1 VRHGAPVQAAP
12 REQATEGA
20 SARLDALYDALT
32 LALDGAPL
40 RFPDPPAGPEA
51 PVDRLARTFALDP
64 AAMAALLLAAAEA
77 LRPGVPGDRPAT
89 VALVHRA
96 VGAAAWAALCPQA
109 PLRRWRMVEPDGRG
123 PLPGQA
129 LRIDER
135 VLHHLAGIDYYDA
148 RLDGFVTPLPV
159 PPDACGNVA
168 ATALAAR
175 WDEAATGT
183 MLPLVALTGGDALER
198 PRLAGAVATASGRR
212 ALQLDA
218 ADIPATPA
226 ERHELVR
233 LCERELALAPA
244 VLVVRADDI
253 PAAPAQPLR
262 DLLETLEGPVL
273 LCAETVPNSLAR
285 SMVQHALGRPDVHGR
300 SEAWQRALGTRAGE
314 LDPAA
319 AARLARQFTL
329 AQEGVTAA
337 VQAALD
343 PLGDR
348 SQPLEARLWEAARR
362 QCRSRLEG
370 LGERIVPA
378 ATWDDIVLPPE
389 RMEALHDIAV
399 HVRRAVQVEE
409 DWGWRAKGTR
419 GLGIAALFSGPSGT
433 GKTMAAEILANELH
447 LDLFR
452 IDLSQL
458 VSKYIGETEK
468 NLARVFAGAEASGAI
483 LLFDEADALFGK
495 RSDVKDSHDRYAN
508 VEVSYLL
515 QQMEAYRGLAV
526 LTTNLRNSLDRAF
539 LRRLRFVIEFPFPDQ
554 AQRAAIWRRIFPPE
568 TPLAELD
575 EARLARLSIAG
586 GNIRTIALNASFMA
600 AEAGERVGSRHI
612 AAAAQRE
619 YAKLGKSVT
628 AAEFGDGA

>member
-1 VRHGAPVQAAP
+1 MQGAHAHAAP
-12 REQATEGA
+12 REPAAEPGG
-20 SARLDALYDALT
+20 ARLDALFDALAQ
-32 LALDGAPL
+32 ALDGAPL
-40 RFPDPPAGPEA
+40 HFPDPPAGPEA
-51 PVDRLARTFALDP
+51 AVDRLARTFALDP
-64 AAMAALLLAAAEA
+64 AALAALLLAAAEA
-77 LRPGVPGDRPAT
+77 LRPDIPGDRPIT

-96 VGAAAWAALCPQA
+96 AGEAAWAALCPQA

-123 PLPGQA
+123 PLPRQA

-135 VLHHLAGIDYYDA
+135 VLNHLAGIDYCDA

-159 PPDACGNVA
+159 APDARDNAA

-175 WDEAATGT
+175 WDEAATGS

-198 PRLAGAVATASGRR
+198 LRLAGAVAAASGRR

-218 ADIPATPA
+218 AGIPATPA

-233 LCERELALAPA
+233 LCERELVLASA

-253 PAAPAQPLR
+253 AAVPAQPLR
-262 DLLETLEGPVL
+262 DLLEALEGPVL
-273 LCAETVPNSLAR
+273 LCADTAPHPLAR
-285 SMVQHALGRPDVHGR
+285 GVVQHALGHPDVHR
-300 SEAWQRALGTRAGE
+300 RADAWLRALGPRAGE

-329 AQEGVTAA
+329 AQEGVAAA

-348 SQPLEARLWEAARR
+348 SQPFEARLWDAARR

-378 ATWDDIVLPPE
+378 ATWEDIVLPLD
-389 RMEALHDIAV
+389 RIEALHDIAV

-419 GLGIAALFSGPSGT
+419 GLGVAALFSGPSGT
-433 GKTMAAEILANELH
+433 GKTMAAEILANELQ

-568 TPLAELD
+568 TPLADLD
-575 EARLARLSIAG
+575 AARLARLSVSG

-600 AEAGERVGSRHI
+600 AEAGERVGPHHI
-612 AAAAQRE
+612 AAAARRE
-619 YAKLGKSVT
+619 YAKLGKPVT
-628 AAEFGDGA
+628 AAEFGGGG